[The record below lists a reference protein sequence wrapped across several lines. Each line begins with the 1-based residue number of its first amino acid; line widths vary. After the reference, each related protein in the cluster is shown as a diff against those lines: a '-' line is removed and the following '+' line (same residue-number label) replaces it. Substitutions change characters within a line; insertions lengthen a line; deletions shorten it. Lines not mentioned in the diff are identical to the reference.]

1 MHSFSSVSPPAAY
14 EPFLFNGYVAVS
26 GDNETKQ
33 VTLLRD
39 TGAAQSIVSD
49 TMFVLSPETYT
60 NTDVFLHLGIRK
72 TYQGFFICHII
83 NYTGYN

>member
-1 MHSFSSVSPPAAY
+1 MHYFSSVSLPAAY
-14 EPFLFNGYVAVS
+14 EPFLFNGYDAIS

-39 TGAAQSIVSD
+39 TGAAQSIVLD

-60 NTDVFLHLGIRK
+60 NTDVFLHGVDSDCIKVLLHRMYLK
-72 TYQGFFICHII
+72 
-83 NYTGYN
+83 